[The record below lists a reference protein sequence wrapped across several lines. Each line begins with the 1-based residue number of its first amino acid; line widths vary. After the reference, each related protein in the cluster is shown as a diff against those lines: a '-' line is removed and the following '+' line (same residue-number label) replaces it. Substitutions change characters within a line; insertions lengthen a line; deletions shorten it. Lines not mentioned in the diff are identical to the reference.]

1 MLHETISFYVR
12 CRKGRTA
19 RLVQVGREVT
29 AKLKLTSLL
38 DSHDALRQEYQ
49 FVIMSLLATV
59 NHFPSRSYNSPFAT
73 L

>member
-29 AKLKLTSLL
+29 AKLTSLL

-59 NHFPSRSYNSPFAT
+59 NHFPSRSYSSPFAT